1 MVRFLRSKKEQ
12 SIQEGLTAYG
22 REFLWLNIAVWI
34 LLFFLFF
41 FVVLQHKQ
49 DVDYILALNEFY
61 SQLDGLN
68 SELYDDMIGGE
79 AENIQTIQGI
89 LQEME
94 QNLNTLK
101 KLQTGESFRRNM
113 DDLQDMFKVYAGDVE
128 EIYEAVAGHSGGNT
142 AAVFSTYEE
151 AQEIFGYLNKD
162 FQKMYSQL
170 LNFVEERENR
180 QYIQKMILLGICV
193 AFFFALSKRKM
204 QKGKKIVEKIAEP
217 VTELAGIARE
227 VEAGDFL
234 GDTFRKETM
243 NCDFQ
248 EISVLQH
255 VFLSMLEKLEKQ
267 MREIMEIAELKDQM
281 KEKELDNLKMSNE
294 LKNSELKALQMQI
307 NPHFLFNTLN
317 MIAKTAY
324 MENAE
329 STQLLLECTAS
340 LLRYT
345 LDSSMYLVPLE
356 KEIAMLKNY
365 VSIQENRFGDRI
377 QFFFELDK
385 SLDQVQV
392 PRLILQPLLENA
404 VTHGV
409 GMKVTGGM
417 IRIQT
422 CRTETQCVITVTDNG
437 QGMSREQIGAV
448 RKGMREKSSGQ
459 RIGLSNVYMRLQV
472 LFGDEAKLQIES
484 SSGEGTA
491 VSITL
496 PLSVKGED
504 ERSSCTG

>member
-1 MVRFLRSKKEQ
+1 M
-12 SIQEGLTAYG
+12 
-22 REFLWLNIAVWI
+22 
-34 LLFFLFF
+34 
-41 FVVLQHKQ
+41 
-49 DVDYILALNEFY
+49 
-61 SQLDGLN
+61 
-68 SELYDDMIGGE
+68 
-79 AENIQTIQGI
+79 
-89 LQEME
+89 
-94 QNLNTLK
+94 
-101 KLQTGESFRRNM
+101 
-113 DDLQDMFKVYAGDVE
+113 
-128 EIYEAVAGHSGGNT
+128 
-142 AAVFSTYEE
+142 
-151 AQEIFGYLNKD
+151 
-162 FQKMYSQL
+162 
-170 LNFVEERENR
+170 
-180 QYIQKMILLGICV
+180 
-193 AFFFALSKRKM
+193 
-204 QKGKKIVEKIAEP
+204 
-217 VTELAGIARE
+217 
-227 VEAGDFL
+227 
-234 GDTFRKETM
+234 
-243 NCDFQ
+243 
-248 EISVLQH
+248 
-255 VFLSMLEKLEKQ
+255 
-267 MREIMEIAELKDQM
+267 
-281 KEKELDNLKMSNE
+281 
-294 LKNSELKALQMQI
+294 
-307 NPHFLFNTLN
+307 
-317 MIAKTAY
+317 
-324 MENAE
+324 
-329 STQLLLECTAS
+329 
-340 LLRYT
+340 
-345 LDSSMYLVPLE
+345 VPLE

-484 SSGEGTA
+484 NSGEGTA